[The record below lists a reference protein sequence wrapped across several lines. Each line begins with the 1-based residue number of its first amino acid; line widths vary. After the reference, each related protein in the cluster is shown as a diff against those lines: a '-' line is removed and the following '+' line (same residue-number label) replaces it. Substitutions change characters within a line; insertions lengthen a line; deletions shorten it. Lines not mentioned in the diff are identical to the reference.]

1 MCEFNYNYNY
11 KPIQICVNLI
21 YNYNY
26 KPIQICVNLIII
38 TIISHYKYV

>member
-11 KPIQICVNLI
+11 KPIQICEFN

-26 KPIQICVNLIII
+26 KPLQICVNLIII
-38 TIISHYKYV
+38 TIINQYKYV